1 MLTPVPEGPPP
12 PPPLPPKAACCRWS
26 IRLDPFDLIFRR
38 LSFEG
43 EVAIIGPLALEF
55 RPMWIWGSPD
65 EYVDAS
71 GFAFGVSAVF
81 YPGGKP
87 MDGFWLK
94 AYSGYETMTAIVTHP
109 TGATSEGN
117 VSSPI
122 FGLMLGSSNV
132 FGRTGG
138 FILSGGAGIGVA
150 TSDPITIGIEAND
163 PAFNQV
169 TRIEYTFYDKASR
182 IKLLTSLALGIAF

>member
-1 MLTPVPEGPPP
+1 
-12 PPPLPPKAACCRWS
+12 
-26 IRLDPFDLIFRR
+26 
-38 LSFEG
+38 
-43 EVAIIGPLALEF
+43 
-55 RPMWIWGSPD
+55 
-65 EYVDAS
+65 
-71 GFAFGVSAVF
+71 
-81 YPGGKP
+81 

-94 AYSGYETMTAIVTHP
+94 AYSGYETMSATVIHP

-132 FGRTGG
+132 FGRAGG

-150 TSDPITIGIEAND
+150 TSGPITIGVEAND

-182 IKLLTSLALGIAF
+182 IKLLTSLALGVAF